1 MSNRFHNKFHRFNH
15 STTKDINIPDSGY
28 DPIASH
34 EFPFKGD
41 FVQYPDGAVLSARD
55 IATNTVIPFSGN
67 IITFPYPYTVVI
79 SNLSAISATVNYQD
93 ILVSELSGFVI
104 NGLDNTLQIHPIQ
117 IEGVNNLT
125 LKGTPISSTSWVS
138 ISGDFQ
144 TQSNMYVS
152 GVAYIANEYVT
163 NITAVN
169 LSAYD
174 ANMYNLT
181 SVNNWF
187 INENVVHSHITNL
200 TATNLS
206 AYDAN
211 LYNLNVSNNT
221 ITNHLT
227 ATDIQ
232 VNGDF
237 IEFSPNLESPST
249 GYRQGLF
256 LGRTLGTQNQAN
268 SANMVIAGSMSTGM
282 SDGWHIYGDSTGI
295 DAARLIIETF
305 DNGLEPIIFRQHD
318 LGIPYER
325 TRIDST
331 GMTVTGN
338 MVVTNMVSANSADFT
353 NLSANH
359 IYPHTSNT
367 TISAHGNL
375 DMLGYSISG
384 IGNSSLSFQNGVKLS
399 TNSTKSF
406 IISAYS
412 VSENPSC
419 SATGQ
424 FSHAEGLDTTS
435 SNLMSHAEGYYT
447 RANGFASH
455 TEGQDTVASKNA
467 GHAEGGHTIAGGD
480 YSHAGG
486 YYANA
491 IHDYTY
497 VWSSFGAPGVS
508 STKNDQYTVSAMNG
522 VVLGENVDVY
532 GTLSLNGSGISAWP
546 IGDVAV
552 DSLVHNNSANW
563 NTAYNNMSS
572 VDFTNSYVFS
582 GVVSPAGLYL
592 TLSINGSS
600 LALPLYYYPTGI
612 GNMSIGYNFIVS

>member
-1 MSNRFHNKFHRFNH
+1 
-15 STTKDINIPDSGY
+15 
-28 DPIASH
+28 
-34 EFPFKGD
+34 
-41 FVQYPDGAVLSARD
+41 
-55 IATNTVIPFSGN
+55 
-67 IITFPYPYTVVI
+67 
-79 SNLSAISATVNYQD
+79 
-93 ILVSELSGFVI
+93 
-104 NGLDNTLQIHPIQ
+104 
-117 IEGVNNLT
+117 
-125 LKGTPISSTSWVS
+125 
-138 ISGDFQ
+138 
-144 TQSNMYVS
+144 MYVS

-163 NITAVN
+163 NLTAVN
-169 LSAYD
+169 LSALNANTYD
-174 ANMYNLT
+174 LT
-181 SVNNWF
+181 
-187 INENVVHSHITNL
+187 T
-200 TATNLS
+200 TNLS
-206 AYDAN
+206 AFNANTYD
-211 LYNLNVSNNT
+211 LTVNNNA
-221 ITNHLT
+221 ITNKLT
-227 ATDIQ
+227 AVDIR
-232 VNGDF
+232 VIGDS
-237 IEFSPNLESPST
+237 IEFFPNIENINFP
-249 GYRQGLF
+249 QGLF
-256 LGRTLGTQNQAN
+256 LGRQESTNNPAN
-268 SANMVIAGSMSTGM
+268 SANLILAGSMGASGTDGWRIYGNTIIPDNSELIIETYDNFNEPIVFRQTAGITSLTMAKIESTGM
-282 SDGWHIYGDSTGI
+282 S
-295 DAARLIIETF
+295 
-305 DNGLEPIIFRQHD
+305 
-318 LGIPYER
+318 
-325 TRIDST
+325 
-331 GMTVTGN
+331 VTGN
-338 MVVTNMVSANSADFT
+338 MNVTNSVLASAADFT

-359 IYPHTSNT
+359 IYPHTSNAV
-367 TISAHGNL
+367 ISAHCNL

-424 FSHAEGLDTTS
+424 FSHAEGEETTA

-508 STKNDQYTVSAMNG
+508 STKTDQYTVSAMNG
-522 VVLGENVDVY
+522 VVLGENVEVY
-532 GTLSLNGSGISAWP
+532 GTLALNGSAISAWP

-563 NTAYNNMSS
+563 NNAYNNMSS

-582 GVVSPAGLYL
+582 GAISPAGLYL

-600 LALPLYYYPTGI
+600 LALPLYCYPTGI